1 MIPHKK
7 RRRLTIRAVLSIIVL
22 FTAARAFMR
31 GNYEHLFLCVLTLLL
46 FCVPMVI
53 DRTLGIDLPP
63 VLETIIYCFIFSAE
77 ILGEINSYYTKIP
90 YWDTMLH
97 TIKRLFDGC
106 HRVCPGGY
114 LQPKR
119 TVLGQAVPAVFGHR
133 CLLFLDDRRR
143 VVGIL

>member
-1 MIPHKK
+1 M
-7 RRRLTIRAVLSIIVL
+7 LSIIVL

-63 VLETIIYCFIFSAE
+63 ALETIIYCFIFSAE

-97 TIKRLFDGC
+97 TINGFLMAAIGFALVDIFNR
-106 HRVCPGGY
+106 R
-114 LQPKR
+114 R

-133 CLLFLDDRRR
+133 RLLFLDDRRR